1 MKIHVAQIKTN
12 YKFRGKNQIRRF
24 RIRENMWWTRYRKLK
39 NEEDELVNGIQK
51 MIDTINSRFSSLM
64 DEMNFAGEV
73 GILLNL
79 NWVLVKGSFIS
90 EEIRAINSK

>member
-1 MKIHVAQIKTN
+1 MKIHLAQIKTN
-12 YKFRGKNQIRRF
+12 DIFRGKNQIRRF

-39 NEEDELVNGIQK
+39 NEEDELVNGIQE

-73 GILLNL
+73 GIFLNL
-79 NWVLVKGSFIS
+79 NWVLVKGCFIS
-90 EEIRAINSK
+90 EEIRTLKCK